1 MKQDARTAA
10 LQALLQVE
18 ESEGYSNIVIDK
30 ALRANGLNRRDAS
43 LAAVIF
49 YGVLER
55 RLTLDHFL
63 RGCLKDPRKRPDPR
77 IGMLLRCAA
86 YQILFLD
93 RVPDSAVVNEAVDDV
108 LLSDADELP
117 FDVDFYDD
125 ADDADVATDVIDI
138 DDDDR
143 VGTVDNSNV
152 VDDDTDDV
160 DDETTGV
167 DTTSS
172 APADGGADVV
182 AANADHVNAMLSL
195 ATPRESTDDESSPDY
210 IETPRSASSATA
222 VSTHID
228 REVKVGDEDLNLLRA
243 YPTLSLHDV
252 TYRDR
257 KTGRTPVEHLTCA
270 FEAGTVS
277 AILVPDGD
285 DMARTAMVGLL
296 SGLLMPESGHLMNR
310 SAEYLSIE
318 PLELRGHRIGL
329 VPQRFAVRGDLSPV
343 RNLVY
348 AMDASNRNF
357 LKPKPVLARELLLAS
372 GLDETLLDNRVDS
385 LNEVDRRRV
394 AIARAV
400 CCEAEIVVLDEPL
413 DGLEDGERDT
423 IMELLRGIAH
433 GDPKRCVVVVT
444 QDAAVAESADQTVTL

>member
-1 MKQDARTAA
+1 MTDKELKDMDETTSMDTTAA
-10 LQALLQVE
+10 ADTTDETTV
-18 ESEGYSNIVIDK
+18 D
-30 ALRANGLNRRDAS
+30 
-43 LAAVIF
+43 
-49 YGVLER
+49 
-55 RLTLDHFL
+55 
-63 RGCLKDPRKRPDPR
+63 
-77 IGMLLRCAA
+77 
-86 YQILFLD
+86 
-93 RVPDSAVVNEAVDDV
+93 VNEAVDDV

-125 ADDADVATDVIDI
+125 ADDADVATDVIDV
-138 DDDDR
+138 DDGDR

-277 AILVPDGD
+277 AILVPDSD

>member
-1 MKQDARTAA
+1 MTDKELKDMDETTSMDTTAA
-10 LQALLQVE
+10 A
-18 ESEGYSNIVIDK
+18 ES
-30 ALRANGLNRRDAS
+30 
-43 LAAVIF
+43 AA
-49 YGVLER
+49 E
-55 RLTLDHFL
+55 
-63 RGCLKDPRKRPDPR
+63 
-77 IGMLLRCAA
+77 
-86 YQILFLD
+86 
-93 RVPDSAVVNEAVDDV
+93 AVAVNEAVNEAVDDA
-108 LLSDADELP
+108 LLSDVDELP
-117 FDVDFYDD
+117 FDVDF
-125 ADDADVATDVIDI
+125 
-138 DDDDR
+138 
-143 VGTVDNSNV
+143 
-152 VDDDTDDV
+152 
-160 DDETTGV
+160 DETTKV
-167 DTTSS
+167 DTAS
-172 APADGGADVV
+172 APVPADGGADVV

-270 FEAGTVS
+270 FAAGTVS

-413 DGLEDGERDT
+413 DGLEDSERDA
-423 IMELLRGIAH
+423 IMELLRSIAH

-444 QDAAVAESADQTVTL
+444 QDVAVAESADQTVTL

>member
-1 MKQDARTAA
+1 MTDKELKDMDETTSMDTTAA
-10 LQALLQVE
+10 ADTATE
-18 ESEGYSNIVIDK
+18 TAD
-30 ALRANGLNRRDAS
+30 
-43 LAAVIF
+43 
-49 YGVLER
+49 
-55 RLTLDHFL
+55 
-63 RGCLKDPRKRPDPR
+63 
-77 IGMLLRCAA
+77 
-86 YQILFLD
+86 
-93 RVPDSAVVNEAVDDV
+93 VNAAVDDA
-108 LLSDADELP
+108 LLSDVDELP
-117 FDVDFYDD
+117 FDVDFDD
-125 ADDADVATDVIDI
+125 DDTDDDIADVATDVIGT
-138 DDDDR
+138 DDGEHD
-143 VGTVDNSNV
+143 GNVDNSLV

-160 DDETTGV
+160 DNETTGV
-167 DTTSS
+167 TTTSAP

-394 AIARAV
+394 AIARAM

-413 DGLEDGERDT
+413 DGLEDGERNA
-423 IMELLRGIAH
+423 IMELLCGTAH
-433 GDPKRCVVVVT
+433 GNPKRCVVVVT
-444 QDAAVAESADQTVTL
+444 QDVAVAESADQTVTL

>member
-1 MKQDARTAA
+1 MTDKELKDMDETTSMDTTAA
-10 LQALLQVE
+10 ADTTDETV
-18 ESEGYSNIVIDK
+18 D
-30 ALRANGLNRRDAS
+30 
-43 LAAVIF
+43 
-49 YGVLER
+49 
-55 RLTLDHFL
+55 
-63 RGCLKDPRKRPDPR
+63 
-77 IGMLLRCAA
+77 
-86 YQILFLD
+86 
-93 RVPDSAVVNEAVDDV
+93 VNEAVDDA

-413 DGLEDGERDT
+413 DGLEDSERDA

-444 QDAAVAESADQTVTL
+444 QDAVVAESADQTVTL

>member
-1 MKQDARTAA
+1 MTDKELKDMDETTSMDTTAA
-10 LQALLQVE
+10 ADTTDETTV
-18 ESEGYSNIVIDK
+18 D
-30 ALRANGLNRRDAS
+30 
-43 LAAVIF
+43 
-49 YGVLER
+49 
-55 RLTLDHFL
+55 
-63 RGCLKDPRKRPDPR
+63 
-77 IGMLLRCAA
+77 
-86 YQILFLD
+86 
-93 RVPDSAVVNEAVDDV
+93 VNEAVDDV

-195 ATPRESTDDESSPDY
+195 ATPRESTDDDSSPDY

-252 TYRDR
+252 TYRNR

-394 AIARAV
+394 AIARAM

-413 DGLEDGERDT
+413 DGLEDGERNA
-423 IMELLRGIAH
+423 IMELLCGTAH
-433 GDPKRCVVVVT
+433 GNPKRCVVVVT
-444 QDAAVAESADQTVTL
+444 QDAAAAESADQTVTL

>member
-1 MKQDARTAA
+1 MTDKELKDMDETTSMDTTAA
-10 LQALLQVE
+10 ADTTDETTV
-18 ESEGYSNIVIDK
+18 D
-30 ALRANGLNRRDAS
+30 
-43 LAAVIF
+43 
-49 YGVLER
+49 
-55 RLTLDHFL
+55 
-63 RGCLKDPRKRPDPR
+63 
-77 IGMLLRCAA
+77 
-86 YQILFLD
+86 
-93 RVPDSAVVNEAVDDV
+93 VNEAVDDV

-125 ADDADVATDVIDI
+125 ADDADVATDVIDV
-138 DDDDR
+138 DDGDR

-152 VDDDTDDV
+152 VDEDTDDV
-160 DDETTGV
+160 DDETTKV
-167 DTTSS
+167 DTASAP

-195 ATPRESTDDESSPDY
+195 ATPRESTDDDSSPDY

-318 PLELRGHRIGL
+318 PFELRGHRIGL

-423 IMELLRGIAH
+423 IMELLRSIAH

>member
-1 MKQDARTAA
+1 MTDKELKDMDETTSMDTTAA
-10 LQALLQVE
+10 A
-18 ESEGYSNIVIDK
+18 ES
-30 ALRANGLNRRDAS
+30 
-43 LAAVIF
+43 AA
-49 YGVLER
+49 E
-55 RLTLDHFL
+55 
-63 RGCLKDPRKRPDPR
+63 
-77 IGMLLRCAA
+77 
-86 YQILFLD
+86 
-93 RVPDSAVVNEAVDDV
+93 AVDVNEAVDDA
-108 LLSDADELP
+108 LLSDVDELA
-117 FDVDFYDD
+117 FDVDFDDDD
-125 ADDADVATDVIDI
+125 ADDDVTDVATDVIGT
-138 DDDDR
+138 DDGDR
-143 VGTVDNSNV
+143 DGSVDNSNV
-152 VDDDTDDV
+152 VDEDTDDV
-160 DDETTGV
+160 DDETTKV
-167 DTTSS
+167 DTASAP

-318 PLELRGHRIGL
+318 PFELRGHRIGL

-423 IMELLRGIAH
+423 IMELLRSIAH

>member
-1 MKQDARTAA
+1 MTDKELKDMDETTSMDTTAA
-10 LQALLQVE
+10 ADTTDETTV
-18 ESEGYSNIVIDK
+18 D
-30 ALRANGLNRRDAS
+30 
-43 LAAVIF
+43 
-49 YGVLER
+49 
-55 RLTLDHFL
+55 
-63 RGCLKDPRKRPDPR
+63 
-77 IGMLLRCAA
+77 
-86 YQILFLD
+86 
-93 RVPDSAVVNEAVDDV
+93 VNEAVDDV

-210 IETPRSASSATA
+210 IETPRSASSATT

-257 KTGRTPVEHLTCA
+257 KTGRAPVEHLTCA

-385 LNEVDRRRV
+385 LNEADRRRV

-433 GDPKRCVVVVT
+433 GDPKRCVVAVT

>member
-1 MKQDARTAA
+1 MTDKELKDMDETTSMDTTAA
-10 LQALLQVE
+10 A
-18 ESEGYSNIVIDK
+18 ES
-30 ALRANGLNRRDAS
+30 
-43 LAAVIF
+43 AA
-49 YGVLER
+49 E
-55 RLTLDHFL
+55 
-63 RGCLKDPRKRPDPR
+63 
-77 IGMLLRCAA
+77 
-86 YQILFLD
+86 
-93 RVPDSAVVNEAVDDV
+93 AVDVNEAVDDA
-108 LLSDADELP
+108 LLSDVDELA
-117 FDVDFYDD
+117 FDVDFDDDD
-125 ADDADVATDVIDI
+125 ADDVTDVATDVATDVIGT
-138 DDDDR
+138 DDGDR
-143 VGTVDNSNV
+143 DGNVDNSNV
-152 VDDDTDDV
+152 VDEGTDDV

-167 DTTSS
+167 TTTS
-172 APADGGADVV
+172 APAPAGGGAGGGGGDGG
-182 AANADHVNAMLSL
+182 HVQAILSL

-318 PLELRGHRIGL
+318 PFELRGHRIGL

-385 LNEVDRRRV
+385 LNEADRRRV

>member
-1 MKQDARTAA
+1 MTDKELKDMDETTSMDTTAA
-10 LQALLQVE
+10 A
-18 ESEGYSNIVIDK
+18 ES
-30 ALRANGLNRRDAS
+30 
-43 LAAVIF
+43 AA
-49 YGVLER
+49 E
-55 RLTLDHFL
+55 
-63 RGCLKDPRKRPDPR
+63 
-77 IGMLLRCAA
+77 
-86 YQILFLD
+86 
-93 RVPDSAVVNEAVDDV
+93 AVDVNEAVDDA
-108 LLSDADELP
+108 LLSDVDELA
-117 FDVDFYDD
+117 FDVDFDDDD
-125 ADDADVATDVIDI
+125 ADDDVTDVATDVIGT
-138 DDDDR
+138 DDGDR
-143 VGTVDNSNV
+143 DGNVDNSNV
-152 VDDDTDDV
+152 VDEDTDDV
-160 DDETTGV
+160 DDETTKV
-167 DTTSS
+167 DTASAP

-195 ATPRESTDDESSPDY
+195 ATPRESTDDDSSPDY

-270 FEAGTVS
+270 FAAGTVS

>member
-1 MKQDARTAA
+1 MTDKELKDKDMDETTSMDTTAA
-10 LQALLQVE
+10 A
-18 ESEGYSNIVIDK
+18 ES
-30 ALRANGLNRRDAS
+30 
-43 LAAVIF
+43 AA
-49 YGVLER
+49 E
-55 RLTLDHFL
+55 
-63 RGCLKDPRKRPDPR
+63 
-77 IGMLLRCAA
+77 
-86 YQILFLD
+86 
-93 RVPDSAVVNEAVDDV
+93 AVDVNEAVDDA
-108 LLSDADELP
+108 LLSDVDELA
-117 FDVDFYDD
+117 FDVDFDDDD
-125 ADDADVATDVIDI
+125 ADDDVTDVATDVIGT
-138 DDDDR
+138 DDGDR
-143 VGTVDNSNV
+143 DGNVDNSNV
-152 VDDDTDDV
+152 VDEDTDDV
-160 DDETTGV
+160 DDETTKV
-167 DTTSS
+167 DTASAP

-257 KTGRTPVEHLTCA
+257 KTGRAPVEHLTCA

-318 PLELRGHRIGL
+318 PFELRGHRIGL

-400 CCEAEIVVLDEPL
+400 CCEAEIMVLDEPL

>member
-1 MKQDARTAA
+1 MTDKELKDMDETTSMDTTAA
-10 LQALLQVE
+10 ADTTDETTV
-18 ESEGYSNIVIDK
+18 D
-30 ALRANGLNRRDAS
+30 
-43 LAAVIF
+43 
-49 YGVLER
+49 
-55 RLTLDHFL
+55 
-63 RGCLKDPRKRPDPR
+63 
-77 IGMLLRCAA
+77 
-86 YQILFLD
+86 
-93 RVPDSAVVNEAVDDV
+93 VNEAVDDV

-125 ADDADVATDVIDI
+125 ADDADVATDVIDV
-138 DDDDR
+138 DDGDR

-152 VDDDTDDV
+152 VDEDTDDV
-160 DDETTGV
+160 DDETTKV
-167 DTTSS
+167 DTASAP

-195 ATPRESTDDESSPDY
+195 ATPRESTDDDSSPDY

-270 FEAGTVS
+270 FAAGTVS

-357 LKPKPVLARELLLAS
+357 LKPKPVLTRELLLAS

-423 IMELLRGIAH
+423 IMELLRSIAH

>member
-1 MKQDARTAA
+1 MTDKELKDMDETTSMDTTAA
-10 LQALLQVE
+10 A
-18 ESEGYSNIVIDK
+18 ESAAETV
-30 ALRANGLNRRDAS
+30 AAN
-43 LAAVIF
+43 
-49 YGVLER
+49 
-55 RLTLDHFL
+55 
-63 RGCLKDPRKRPDPR
+63 
-77 IGMLLRCAA
+77 
-86 YQILFLD
+86 
-93 RVPDSAVVNEAVDDV
+93 AVVDDA
-108 LLSDADELP
+108 LLSDVDELP
-117 FDVDFYDD
+117 FDVDFDDDD
-125 ADDADVATDVIDI
+125 ADDDITDVATDVIGT
-138 DDDDR
+138 DDGDR
-143 VGTVDNSNV
+143 DGNVDNSNV
-152 VDDDTDDV
+152 VDEDTDDV
-160 DDETTGV
+160 DDETTKV
-167 DTTSS
+167 DTASAP

-270 FEAGTVS
+270 FAAGTVS

-318 PLELRGHRIGL
+318 PFELRGHRIGL

>member
-1 MKQDARTAA
+1 MTDKELKDMDETTSMDTTAA
-10 LQALLQVE
+10 ADTTDETTV
-18 ESEGYSNIVIDK
+18 D
-30 ALRANGLNRRDAS
+30 
-43 LAAVIF
+43 
-49 YGVLER
+49 
-55 RLTLDHFL
+55 
-63 RGCLKDPRKRPDPR
+63 
-77 IGMLLRCAA
+77 
-86 YQILFLD
+86 
-93 RVPDSAVVNEAVDDV
+93 VNEAVDDV

-125 ADDADVATDVIDI
+125 ADDADVATDVIDV
-138 DDDDR
+138 DDGDR
-143 VGTVDNSNV
+143 VGTVDNINV
-152 VDDDTDDV
+152 VDEDTDDV
-160 DDETTGV
+160 DDETTKV
-167 DTTSS
+167 DTASAP

-270 FEAGTVS
+270 FAAGTVS

>member
-1 MKQDARTAA
+1 MTDKELKDMDETTSMDTTAA
-10 LQALLQVE
+10 ADTTDETTV
-18 ESEGYSNIVIDK
+18 D
-30 ALRANGLNRRDAS
+30 
-43 LAAVIF
+43 
-49 YGVLER
+49 
-55 RLTLDHFL
+55 
-63 RGCLKDPRKRPDPR
+63 
-77 IGMLLRCAA
+77 
-86 YQILFLD
+86 
-93 RVPDSAVVNEAVDDV
+93 VNEAVDDV

-117 FDVDFYDD
+117 FDVDFDDD

-152 VDDDTDDV
+152 VDEDTDDV
-160 DDETTGV
+160 DDETTKV
-167 DTTSS
+167 DTASAP

-318 PLELRGHRIGL
+318 PFELRGHRIGL

-400 CCEAEIVVLDEPL
+400 CCEAEIMVLDEPL

>member
-1 MKQDARTAA
+1 MTDKELKDMDETTSMDTTAA
-10 LQALLQVE
+10 A
-18 ESEGYSNIVIDK
+18 ESATETAD
-30 ALRANGLNRRDAS
+30 
-43 LAAVIF
+43 
-49 YGVLER
+49 
-55 RLTLDHFL
+55 
-63 RGCLKDPRKRPDPR
+63 
-77 IGMLLRCAA
+77 
-86 YQILFLD
+86 
-93 RVPDSAVVNEAVDDV
+93 VNAAVDDA
-108 LLSDADELP
+108 LLSDVDELP
-117 FDVDFYDD
+117 FDVDFDD
-125 ADDADVATDVIDI
+125 DDTDDDIADVATDVIGT
-138 DDDDR
+138 DDGERD
-143 VGTVDNSNV
+143 GNVDNSNV

-167 DTTSS
+167 TTTSAP

-270 FEAGTVS
+270 FAAGTVS

-296 SGLLMPESGHLMNR
+296 SGLLMSESGHLMNR

-329 VPQRFAVRGDLSPV
+329 MPQRFAVRGDLSPV

-413 DGLEDGERDT
+413 DGLEDSERDA

>member
-1 MKQDARTAA
+1 MTDKELKDMDETTSMDTTAA
-10 LQALLQVE
+10 A
-18 ESEGYSNIVIDK
+18 ES
-30 ALRANGLNRRDAS
+30 
-43 LAAVIF
+43 AA
-49 YGVLER
+49 E
-55 RLTLDHFL
+55 
-63 RGCLKDPRKRPDPR
+63 
-77 IGMLLRCAA
+77 
-86 YQILFLD
+86 
-93 RVPDSAVVNEAVDDV
+93 AVDVNEAVDDA
-108 LLSDADELP
+108 LLSDVDELP

-125 ADDADVATDVIDI
+125 ADDADVATDVIDV
-138 DDDDR
+138 DDGDR

-270 FEAGTVS
+270 FAAGTVS

-318 PLELRGHRIGL
+318 PFELRGHRIGL

>member
-1 MKQDARTAA
+1 MTDKELKDMDETTSMDTTAA
-10 LQALLQVE
+10 A
-18 ESEGYSNIVIDK
+18 ES
-30 ALRANGLNRRDAS
+30 
-43 LAAVIF
+43 AA
-49 YGVLER
+49 E
-55 RLTLDHFL
+55 
-63 RGCLKDPRKRPDPR
+63 
-77 IGMLLRCAA
+77 
-86 YQILFLD
+86 
-93 RVPDSAVVNEAVDDV
+93 AVDVNEAVDDA
-108 LLSDADELP
+108 LLSDVDELA
-117 FDVDFYDD
+117 FDVDFDDDD
-125 ADDADVATDVIDI
+125 ADDDVTDVATDVIGT
-138 DDDDR
+138 DDGDR
-143 VGTVDNSNV
+143 DGNVDNSNV
-152 VDDDTDDV
+152 VDEDTDDV
-160 DDETTGV
+160 DDETTKV
-167 DTTSS
+167 DTASAP

-318 PLELRGHRIGL
+318 PFELRGHRIGL

-423 IMELLRGIAH
+423 IMELLRSIAH

>member
-1 MKQDARTAA
+1 MTDKELKDMDETTSMDTTAA
-10 LQALLQVE
+10 ADTTDETTV
-18 ESEGYSNIVIDK
+18 D
-30 ALRANGLNRRDAS
+30 
-43 LAAVIF
+43 
-49 YGVLER
+49 
-55 RLTLDHFL
+55 
-63 RGCLKDPRKRPDPR
+63 
-77 IGMLLRCAA
+77 
-86 YQILFLD
+86 
-93 RVPDSAVVNEAVDDV
+93 VNEAVDDV

-125 ADDADVATDVIDI
+125 ADDADVATDVIDV
-138 DDDDR
+138 DDGDR

-167 DTTSS
+167 DTTSAP

-182 AANADHVNAMLSL
+182 AANADHVYAMLSL
-195 ATPRESTDDESSPDY
+195 ATPRESTDDDSSPDY

-285 DMARTAMVGLL
+285 NMARTAMVGLL

-310 SAEYLSIE
+310 SAEYLSLE

-413 DGLEDGERDT
+413 DGLEDGERDA

>member
-1 MKQDARTAA
+1 MTDKELKDMDETTSMDTTAA
-10 LQALLQVE
+10 ADTATE
-18 ESEGYSNIVIDK
+18 TAD
-30 ALRANGLNRRDAS
+30 
-43 LAAVIF
+43 
-49 YGVLER
+49 
-55 RLTLDHFL
+55 
-63 RGCLKDPRKRPDPR
+63 
-77 IGMLLRCAA
+77 
-86 YQILFLD
+86 
-93 RVPDSAVVNEAVDDV
+93 VNAAVDDT
-108 LLSDADELP
+108 LLSDVDELP
-117 FDVDFYDD
+117 FDVDFDD
-125 ADDADVATDVIDI
+125 DDTDDDIADVATDVIGT
-138 DDDDR
+138 DDGERD
-143 VGTVDNSNV
+143 GNVDNSNV

-160 DDETTGV
+160 DNETTGV
-167 DTTSS
+167 TTTSAP

-270 FEAGTVS
+270 FAAGTVS

-329 VPQRFAVRGDLSPV
+329 VPQRFSVRGDLSPV

-394 AIARAV
+394 AIARAM

-413 DGLEDGERDT
+413 DGLEDSERDA
-423 IMELLRGIAH
+423 IMELLRSIAH

-444 QDAAVAESADQTVTL
+444 QDVAVAESADHIVEL

>member
-1 MKQDARTAA
+1 M
-10 LQALLQVE
+10 
-18 ESEGYSNIVIDK
+18 
-30 ALRANGLNRRDAS
+30 
-43 LAAVIF
+43 
-49 YGVLER
+49 
-55 RLTLDHFL
+55 
-63 RGCLKDPRKRPDPR
+63 
-77 IGMLLRCAA
+77 
-86 YQILFLD
+86 
-93 RVPDSAVVNEAVDDV
+93 
-108 LLSDADELP
+108 
-117 FDVDFYDD
+117 
-125 ADDADVATDVIDI
+125 
-138 DDDDR
+138 
-143 VGTVDNSNV
+143 
-152 VDDDTDDV
+152 
-160 DDETTGV
+160 
-167 DTTSS
+167 
-172 APADGGADVV
+172 
-182 AANADHVNAMLSL
+182 
-195 ATPRESTDDESSPDY
+195 
-210 IETPRSASSATA
+210 
-222 VSTHID
+222 
-228 REVKVGDEDLNLLRA
+228 
-243 YPTLSLHDV
+243 

-318 PLELRGHRIGL
+318 PFELRGHRIGM
-329 VPQRFAVRGDLSPV
+329 VPQRFAARGDLSPV

-413 DGLEDGERDT
+413 DGLGDGERDT

>member
-1 MKQDARTAA
+1 MTDKELKDMDETTSMDTTAA
-10 LQALLQVE
+10 ADTATE
-18 ESEGYSNIVIDK
+18 TAD
-30 ALRANGLNRRDAS
+30 
-43 LAAVIF
+43 
-49 YGVLER
+49 
-55 RLTLDHFL
+55 
-63 RGCLKDPRKRPDPR
+63 
-77 IGMLLRCAA
+77 
-86 YQILFLD
+86 
-93 RVPDSAVVNEAVDDV
+93 VNAAVDDA
-108 LLSDADELP
+108 LLSDVDELP
-117 FDVDFYDD
+117 FDVDFDD
-125 ADDADVATDVIDI
+125 DDTDDDIADVATDVIGT
-138 DDDDR
+138 DDGEHD
-143 VGTVDNSNV
+143 GNVDNSLV

-160 DDETTGV
+160 DNETTGV
-167 DTTSS
+167 TTTSAP

-270 FEAGTVS
+270 FAAGTVS

-329 VPQRFAVRGDLSPV
+329 VPQRFAVRGNLSPV

-394 AIARAV
+394 AIARAM

-413 DGLEDGERDT
+413 DGLEDGERNA
-423 IMELLRGIAH
+423 IMELLCGTAH
-433 GDPKRCVVVVT
+433 GNPKRCVVVVT

>member
-1 MKQDARTAA
+1 MTDKELKDMDETTSMDTTAA
-10 LQALLQVE
+10 ADTTDETTV
-18 ESEGYSNIVIDK
+18 D
-30 ALRANGLNRRDAS
+30 
-43 LAAVIF
+43 
-49 YGVLER
+49 
-55 RLTLDHFL
+55 
-63 RGCLKDPRKRPDPR
+63 
-77 IGMLLRCAA
+77 
-86 YQILFLD
+86 
-93 RVPDSAVVNEAVDDV
+93 VNEAVDDV

-195 ATPRESTDDESSPDY
+195 ATPRESTDDDSSPDY

-310 SAEYLSIE
+310 SAEYLSLE

-413 DGLEDGERDT
+413 DGLEDGERDA

>member
-1 MKQDARTAA
+1 MTDKELKDMDETTSMDTTAA
-10 LQALLQVE
+10 ADTTDETTV
-18 ESEGYSNIVIDK
+18 D
-30 ALRANGLNRRDAS
+30 
-43 LAAVIF
+43 
-49 YGVLER
+49 
-55 RLTLDHFL
+55 
-63 RGCLKDPRKRPDPR
+63 
-77 IGMLLRCAA
+77 
-86 YQILFLD
+86 
-93 RVPDSAVVNEAVDDV
+93 VNEAVDDV
-108 LLSDADELP
+108 LLSDADELA
-117 FDVDFYDD
+117 FDVDFDDDDD

-385 LNEVDRRRV
+385 LNEADRRRV

-433 GDPKRCVVVVT
+433 GDPKRCVVAVT

>member
-1 MKQDARTAA
+1 
-10 LQALLQVE
+10 
-18 ESEGYSNIVIDK
+18 
-30 ALRANGLNRRDAS
+30 
-43 LAAVIF
+43 
-49 YGVLER
+49 
-55 RLTLDHFL
+55 
-63 RGCLKDPRKRPDPR
+63 
-77 IGMLLRCAA
+77 
-86 YQILFLD
+86 
-93 RVPDSAVVNEAVDDV
+93 
-108 LLSDADELP
+108 
-117 FDVDFYDD
+117 
-125 ADDADVATDVIDI
+125 
-138 DDDDR
+138 
-143 VGTVDNSNV
+143 
-152 VDDDTDDV
+152 
-160 DDETTGV
+160 
-167 DTTSS
+167 
-172 APADGGADVV
+172 
-182 AANADHVNAMLSL
+182 MLSL

-310 SAEYLSIE
+310 SAEYLSLE

>member
-1 MKQDARTAA
+1 MTDKELKDMDETTSMDTTAA
-10 LQALLQVE
+10 A
-18 ESEGYSNIVIDK
+18 ES
-30 ALRANGLNRRDAS
+30 
-43 LAAVIF
+43 AAETTV
-49 YGVLER
+49 
-55 RLTLDHFL
+55 D
-63 RGCLKDPRKRPDPR
+63 
-77 IGMLLRCAA
+77 
-86 YQILFLD
+86 
-93 RVPDSAVVNEAVDDV
+93 VNEAVDDV

-143 VGTVDNSNV
+143 AGTADTSNV

-210 IETPRSASSATA
+210 IETPRSASSATT

-318 PLELRGHRIGL
+318 PFELRGHRIGL
-329 VPQRFAVRGDLSPV
+329 VPQRFAVRGDLSPL

>member
-1 MKQDARTAA
+1 MTDKELKDMDETTSLDTTAA
-10 LQALLQVE
+10 ADTTDETTV
-18 ESEGYSNIVIDK
+18 D
-30 ALRANGLNRRDAS
+30 
-43 LAAVIF
+43 
-49 YGVLER
+49 
-55 RLTLDHFL
+55 
-63 RGCLKDPRKRPDPR
+63 
-77 IGMLLRCAA
+77 
-86 YQILFLD
+86 
-93 RVPDSAVVNEAVDDV
+93 VNEAVDDV

-125 ADDADVATDVIDI
+125 ADDADVATDVIDV
-138 DDDDR
+138 DDGDR

-318 PLELRGHRIGL
+318 PFELRGHRIGL

>member
-1 MKQDARTAA
+1 MTDKELKDMDETTSMDTTAA
-10 LQALLQVE
+10 ADTTDETTV
-18 ESEGYSNIVIDK
+18 D
-30 ALRANGLNRRDAS
+30 
-43 LAAVIF
+43 
-49 YGVLER
+49 
-55 RLTLDHFL
+55 
-63 RGCLKDPRKRPDPR
+63 
-77 IGMLLRCAA
+77 
-86 YQILFLD
+86 
-93 RVPDSAVVNEAVDDV
+93 VNEAVDDV

-195 ATPRESTDDESSPDY
+195 ATPRESTDDDSSPDY
-210 IETPRSASSATA
+210 IETPRSASSATT

-257 KTGRTPVEHLTCA
+257 KTGRAPVEHLTCA

>member
-1 MKQDARTAA
+1 MTDKELKDMDETTSMDTTAA
-10 LQALLQVE
+10 ADTTDETTV
-18 ESEGYSNIVIDK
+18 D
-30 ALRANGLNRRDAS
+30 
-43 LAAVIF
+43 
-49 YGVLER
+49 
-55 RLTLDHFL
+55 
-63 RGCLKDPRKRPDPR
+63 
-77 IGMLLRCAA
+77 
-86 YQILFLD
+86 
-93 RVPDSAVVNEAVDDV
+93 VNEAVDDV

-310 SAEYLSIE
+310 SAEYLSLE

-413 DGLEDGERDT
+413 DGLEDGERDA

>member
-1 MKQDARTAA
+1 MTDKELKDMDETTSMDTTAA
-10 LQALLQVE
+10 ADTTDETTV
-18 ESEGYSNIVIDK
+18 D
-30 ALRANGLNRRDAS
+30 
-43 LAAVIF
+43 
-49 YGVLER
+49 
-55 RLTLDHFL
+55 
-63 RGCLKDPRKRPDPR
+63 
-77 IGMLLRCAA
+77 
-86 YQILFLD
+86 
-93 RVPDSAVVNEAVDDV
+93 VNEAVDDV

-125 ADDADVATDVIDI
+125 ADDADVATDVIDV
-138 DDDDR
+138 DDGDR
-143 VGTVDNSNV
+143 VGTVDNIDV
-152 VDDDTDDV
+152 VDEDTDDV
-160 DDETTGV
+160 DDETTKV
-167 DTTSS
+167 DTASAP

-195 ATPRESTDDESSPDY
+195 ATPRESTDDDSSPDY

-270 FEAGTVS
+270 FAAGTVS

-394 AIARAV
+394 AIARAL

>member
-1 MKQDARTAA
+1 MTDKELKDMDETTSMDTTAA
-10 LQALLQVE
+10 ADTATE
-18 ESEGYSNIVIDK
+18 TAD
-30 ALRANGLNRRDAS
+30 
-43 LAAVIF
+43 
-49 YGVLER
+49 
-55 RLTLDHFL
+55 
-63 RGCLKDPRKRPDPR
+63 
-77 IGMLLRCAA
+77 
-86 YQILFLD
+86 
-93 RVPDSAVVNEAVDDV
+93 VNAAVDDA
-108 LLSDADELP
+108 LLSDVDELP
-117 FDVDFYDD
+117 FDVDFDD
-125 ADDADVATDVIDI
+125 DDTDDDIADVATDVIGT
-138 DDDDR
+138 DDGERD
-143 VGTVDNSNV
+143 GNVDNSNV

-167 DTTSS
+167 TTTSAP

-413 DGLEDGERDT
+413 DGLEDGERNA
-423 IMELLRGIAH
+423 IMELLCGTAH
-433 GDPKRCVVVVT
+433 GNPKRCVVVVT

>member
-1 MKQDARTAA
+1 MTDKELKDMDETTSMDTTAA
-10 LQALLQVE
+10 A
-18 ESEGYSNIVIDK
+18 ESAAETV
-30 ALRANGLNRRDAS
+30 AAN
-43 LAAVIF
+43 
-49 YGVLER
+49 
-55 RLTLDHFL
+55 
-63 RGCLKDPRKRPDPR
+63 
-77 IGMLLRCAA
+77 
-86 YQILFLD
+86 
-93 RVPDSAVVNEAVDDV
+93 AVVDDA
-108 LLSDADELP
+108 LLSDVDELA
-117 FDVDFYDD
+117 FDVDFDDDD
-125 ADDADVATDVIDI
+125 ADDDVTDVATDVIGT
-138 DDDDR
+138 DDGDR
-143 VGTVDNSNV
+143 DGNVDNSNV
-152 VDDDTDDV
+152 VDEDTDDV
-160 DDETTGV
+160 DDETTNV
-167 DTTSS
+167 DTASAP

-195 ATPRESTDDESSPDY
+195 ATPRESTDDDSSPDY

-400 CCEAEIVVLDEPL
+400 CCEAEIMVLDEPL

>member
-1 MKQDARTAA
+1 MTDKELKDMDETTSMDTTAA
-10 LQALLQVE
+10 ADTTDETTV
-18 ESEGYSNIVIDK
+18 D
-30 ALRANGLNRRDAS
+30 
-43 LAAVIF
+43 
-49 YGVLER
+49 
-55 RLTLDHFL
+55 
-63 RGCLKDPRKRPDPR
+63 
-77 IGMLLRCAA
+77 
-86 YQILFLD
+86 
-93 RVPDSAVVNEAVDDV
+93 VNEAVDDV

-125 ADDADVATDVIDI
+125 ADDADVATDVIDV
-138 DDDDR
+138 DDGDR

-152 VDDDTDDV
+152 VDEDTDDV
-160 DDETTGV
+160 DDATTKV
-167 DTTSS
+167 DTASAP

-195 ATPRESTDDESSPDY
+195 ATPRESTDDDSSPDY

-270 FEAGTVS
+270 FAAGTVS

>member
-1 MKQDARTAA
+1 MTDKELKDMDETTSMDTTAA
-10 LQALLQVE
+10 ADTTDETTV
-18 ESEGYSNIVIDK
+18 D
-30 ALRANGLNRRDAS
+30 
-43 LAAVIF
+43 
-49 YGVLER
+49 
-55 RLTLDHFL
+55 
-63 RGCLKDPRKRPDPR
+63 
-77 IGMLLRCAA
+77 
-86 YQILFLD
+86 
-93 RVPDSAVVNEAVDDV
+93 VNEAVDDV

-125 ADDADVATDVIDI
+125 ADDADVATDAIDV
-138 DDDDR
+138 DDGDR

-270 FEAGTVS
+270 FAAGTVS

-413 DGLEDGERDT
+413 DGLEDGERDA

>member
-1 MKQDARTAA
+1 MTDKELKDMDETTSMDTTAA
-10 LQALLQVE
+10 ADTTDETTV
-18 ESEGYSNIVIDK
+18 D
-30 ALRANGLNRRDAS
+30 
-43 LAAVIF
+43 
-49 YGVLER
+49 
-55 RLTLDHFL
+55 
-63 RGCLKDPRKRPDPR
+63 
-77 IGMLLRCAA
+77 
-86 YQILFLD
+86 
-93 RVPDSAVVNEAVDDV
+93 VNEAVDDV

-125 ADDADVATDVIDI
+125 ADDADVATDVIDV
-138 DDDDR
+138 DDGDR

-152 VDDDTDDV
+152 VDEDTDDV
-160 DDETTGV
+160 DDETTKV
-167 DTTSS
+167 DTASAP

-195 ATPRESTDDESSPDY
+195 ATPRESTDDDSSPDY

-228 REVKVGDEDLNLLRA
+228 REVKVGDEDLNLLCA

-270 FEAGTVS
+270 FAAGTVS

-285 DMARTAMVGLL
+285 DMACTAMVGLL

>member
-1 MKQDARTAA
+1 MTDKELKDMDETTSMDTTAA
-10 LQALLQVE
+10 A
-18 ESEGYSNIVIDK
+18 ES
-30 ALRANGLNRRDAS
+30 
-43 LAAVIF
+43 AA
-49 YGVLER
+49 E
-55 RLTLDHFL
+55 
-63 RGCLKDPRKRPDPR
+63 
-77 IGMLLRCAA
+77 
-86 YQILFLD
+86 
-93 RVPDSAVVNEAVDDV
+93 AVDVNEAVDDA
-108 LLSDADELP
+108 LLSDVDELA
-117 FDVDFYDD
+117 FDVDFDDDD
-125 ADDADVATDVIDI
+125 ADDDVTDVATDVATDVIGT
-138 DDDDR
+138 DDGDR
-143 VGTVDNSNV
+143 DGNVDNSNV

-160 DDETTGV
+160 DDETTKV
-167 DTTSS
+167 DTASAP

-195 ATPRESTDDESSPDY
+195 ATPRESTDDDSSPDY

-318 PLELRGHRIGL
+318 PFELRGHRIGL

>member
-1 MKQDARTAA
+1 MTDKELKDMDETTSMDTTAA
-10 LQALLQVE
+10 ADTTDETTV
-18 ESEGYSNIVIDK
+18 D
-30 ALRANGLNRRDAS
+30 
-43 LAAVIF
+43 
-49 YGVLER
+49 
-55 RLTLDHFL
+55 
-63 RGCLKDPRKRPDPR
+63 
-77 IGMLLRCAA
+77 
-86 YQILFLD
+86 
-93 RVPDSAVVNEAVDDV
+93 VNEAVDDV

-125 ADDADVATDVIDI
+125 ADDADVATDVIDV
-138 DDDDR
+138 DDGDR

-152 VDDDTDDV
+152 VDEDTDDV
-160 DDETTGV
+160 DDETTKV
-167 DTTSS
+167 DTASAP

-195 ATPRESTDDESSPDY
+195 ATPRESTDDDSSPDY

-270 FEAGTVS
+270 FAAGTVS

-357 LKPKPVLARELLLAS
+357 LKPKPVLARELLMAS

>member
-1 MKQDARTAA
+1 MTDKELKDMDETTSMDTTAA
-10 LQALLQVE
+10 ADTTDE
-18 ESEGYSNIVIDK
+18 TTAD
-30 ALRANGLNRRDAS
+30 
-43 LAAVIF
+43 
-49 YGVLER
+49 
-55 RLTLDHFL
+55 
-63 RGCLKDPRKRPDPR
+63 
-77 IGMLLRCAA
+77 
-86 YQILFLD
+86 
-93 RVPDSAVVNEAVDDV
+93 VNEAVDDV

-138 DDDDR
+138 DDGDR

-160 DDETTGV
+160 DDETTGVDTTSV

-210 IETPRSASSATA
+210 TETPRSASSATA

-257 KTGRTPVEHLTCA
+257 KTGRAPVEHLTCA

-357 LKPKPVLARELLLAS
+357 LKPKPVLARELLLAY

-394 AIARAV
+394 AVARAV

-413 DGLEDGERDT
+413 DGLEDGERDA

>member
-1 MKQDARTAA
+1 MTDKELKDMDETTSMDTTAA
-10 LQALLQVE
+10 ADTTDETTV
-18 ESEGYSNIVIDK
+18 D
-30 ALRANGLNRRDAS
+30 
-43 LAAVIF
+43 
-49 YGVLER
+49 
-55 RLTLDHFL
+55 
-63 RGCLKDPRKRPDPR
+63 
-77 IGMLLRCAA
+77 
-86 YQILFLD
+86 
-93 RVPDSAVVNEAVDDV
+93 VNEAVDDV

-125 ADDADVATDVIDI
+125 ADDADVATDVIDV
-138 DDDDR
+138 DDGDR

-152 VDDDTDDV
+152 VDEDTDDV
-160 DDETTGV
+160 DDETTKV
-167 DTTSS
+167 DTASAP

-195 ATPRESTDDESSPDY
+195 ATPRESTDDDSSPDY

-270 FEAGTVS
+270 FAAGTVS

-296 SGLLMPESGHLMNR
+296 SGLLTPESGHLMNR